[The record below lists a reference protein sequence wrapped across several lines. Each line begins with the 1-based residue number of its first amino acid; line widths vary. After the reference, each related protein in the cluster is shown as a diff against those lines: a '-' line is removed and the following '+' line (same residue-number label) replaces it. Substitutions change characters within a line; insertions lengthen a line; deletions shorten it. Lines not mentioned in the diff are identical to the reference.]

1 MMVWL
6 RSNLPWR
13 RAPAC
18 LDNLE
23 PWPPLIY
30 GDWYTSIIGTK
41 VVLSEKT
48 GCWEERGYETAK

>member
-1 MMVWL
+1 MVWL

-13 RAPAC
+13 RAPVC

-23 PWPPLIY
+23 TWPPLIY

-48 GCWEERGYETAK
+48 GCWKEERI